1 MGKILRTASRIG
13 VWSVILLTL
22 LAIGFVVNTQPV
34 AAADVIKIGSVADV
48 SGVTSEFG
56 NRFAL
61 GLRNYFKYIN
71 EKGGING
78 RKIKF
83 LETDGGYSIPKETAG
98 FKRFAM
104 EGIVVFVHWS
114 TGGHRQIA
122 KMGAEKQIVV
132 FGAGLAE
139 VNVIG
144 APWAFMHTASYDQVW
159 RGLIAYHIKQNPG
172 KKLKM
177 GILYPDNG
185 WGIMNRD
192 ACRAYAKKRGVELV
206 DEEIVAMR
214 ELDATT
220 QLLKMKKYNPD
231 FIMGSL
237 NEPVSCVVMRDARK
251 VGIDTRKVQFYVPL
265 QGIGPL
271 ALKLCGATVD
281 DLIGGT
287 PYSSWYEKDLPGIKV
302 VRQVFGE
309 DEVLSPWHIH
319 GWAAAMVISEGL
331 RRIGDK
337 KITGEN
343 LKKALEGMRNFD
355 TGGITPPITFTPQ
368 DHLGSKG
375 VKLFKA
381 NIAKNYF
388 EPVGDWVVPK

>member
-1 MGKILRTASRIG
+1 MGKILRTASKIG
-13 VWSVILLTL
+13 VGSVFLLTL
-22 LAIGFVVNTQPV
+22 LAIGSVVNTQAV
-34 AAADVIKIGSVADV
+34 AAEEEIKIGSVADV

-56 NRFAL
+56 SRFAI
-61 GLRNYFKYIN
+61 GLRNYFNYVN
-71 EKGGING
+71 GKGGING

-83 LETDGGYSIPKETAG
+83 LETDGAYSIPKETTG

-104 EGIVVFVHWS
+104 EGMVAFVHWS
-114 TGGHRQIA
+114 TGGHQQIA
-122 KMGAEKQIVV
+122 KMGAENKIVV

-139 VNVIG
+139 GVVIG
-144 APWAFMHTASYDQVW
+144 EPWAFMHAASYDQVW
-159 RGLIAYHIKQNPG
+159 RGLIAYHITQHPG

-192 ACRAYAKKRGVELV
+192 ACRDYAKKRGVEIV

-220 QLLKMKKYNPD
+220 QLLKMKKFEPD
-231 FIMGSL
+231 LVMSSL

-251 VGIDTRKVQFYVPL
+251 VGIDTKKVQFYVPL

-287 PYSSWYEKDLPGIKV
+287 PYSSWYEKDLPGIKL
-302 VRQVFGE
+302 VRQVFGG
-309 DEVLSPWHIH
+309 DEELSPWHIH

-331 RRIGDK
+331 RKIGNK

-343 LKKALEGMRNFD
+343 LKNALEAMRNFD
-355 TGGITPPITFTPQ
+355 TGAITPPITFTPG
-368 DHLGSKG
+368 DHIGSKG

-381 NIAKNYF
+381 NIPKNYF
-388 EPVGDWVVPK
+388 ESVGDWVFPQ